1 MVVGPVDQVHEVVA
15 GNRYP
20 GRGVLWARTRGGAL
34 CGGYFLTGR
43 SAASQARA
51 LRRGDGE
58 LIVSPT
64 TESGHDP
71 LRHYV
76 AARERDGW
84 LVFGNGGQ
92 VAVVSDRLQAGD
104 APAEALARLDYEP
117 DPPIFTSRIT
127 VTADLRGSRGAWFG
141 AARRSRGGRAAADV
155 LTLAVRDL
163 APGDA
168 VLMTTYRS
176 DGDHVAAGEPF
187 VEAGTEAADHEELLE
202 ELWGALTPQFRVAAA
217 VFEPGRLAGA
227 AIRHAVDP
235 PRLSSAA
242 P

>member
-1 MVVGPVDQVHEVVA
+1 VGSVDQVHEALA

-20 GRGVLWARTRGGAL
+20 GRGVLWARTMGGEL

-51 LRRGDGE
+51 LRRRDGE
-58 LIVSPT
+58 LVVSPT

-84 LVFGNGGQ
+84 LVFGNGEQ
-92 VAVVSDRLQAGD
+92 VAVVSDRLQAGT
-104 APAEALARLDYEP
+104 APAEALGGLDYEP
-117 DPPIFTSRIT
+117 DPPIYTSRIT
-127 VTADLRGSRGAWFG
+127 VAADLHGRGAWFG

-163 APGDA
+163 MPGDA

-176 DGDHVAAGEPF
+176 DGDQVAAGEPF
-187 VEAGTEAADHEELLE
+187 VEARTDAADQNELLE
-202 ELWGALTPQFRVAAA
+202 ELWGTLTPRFRVAVA
-217 VFEPGRLAGA
+217 VFEPGRLADA
-227 AIRHAVDP
+227 AIRH
-235 PRLSSAA
+235 
-242 P
+242 